1 MAVVYGQ
8 NSKLMDNFD
17 IVDLS
22 KWSIHGQSFGT
33 VNASSSILT
42 ISNLTG
48 GSNDCIG
55 ISSIQTFP
63 IGTTITVRS
72 RSASGRHHSLIGFG
86 ASPFFPYPH
95 AGTAPGLTWYSRA
108 DTLSSTI
115 SWRNENGTTGFFNS
129 PTQNLTTYQIFR
141 IVRLSSTSV
150 QFWRN
155 NVLEYTATGLILANN
170 YPVYFTNDGHTK
182 PNVSEIDW
190 ISVA

>member
-1 MAVVYGQ
+1 MGITYGPA
-8 NSKLMDNFD
+8 SKLIDDFD
-17 IVDLS
+17 FLDLN
-22 KWSIHGQSFGT
+22 KWVVHGQSFGT
-33 VNASSSILT
+33 VSANSSILSIT
-42 ISNLTG
+42 NTSG

-72 RSASGRHHSLIGFG
+72 RSSSGRHHALIGFG
-86 ASPFFPYPH
+86 TSPFFPYPH

-108 DTLSSTI
+108 DNLSSTI
-115 SWRNENGTTGFFNS
+115 SWRNENGTTGVFDAA
-129 PTQNLTTYQIFR
+129 TENLTTYQIFR

-170 YPVYFTNDGHTK
+170 YPVYFTNDGFTK
-182 PNVSEIDW
+182 PNVSEIDY